1 MNKTDIG
8 KVLSLSCVE
17 NYFLGYFQNKFDVRL
32 LYTES
37 FVPFNDVIESFL
49 NGEVSYE
56 NYPLPRL
63 QDVSEKLGLTSH
75 TLKTEICTEKNQLSL
90 IRVNKEF
97 FRNSKLLPWRTDH
110 YIMLDKAMD
119 EYTFLNNY
127 PLSDGKLNK
136 DELEAIYDGACL
148 LYRTENRF
156 DIEKYEEL
164 RKLQYERIAKEAI
177 KDVQISEGKIVL
189 LRDAA
194 LLLKTLRSRL
204 IKWMQ
209 YEGEKGR
216 FDDDLSF
223 QLLSDKLIKQ
233 YNELN
238 VMIQLQLARKR
249 TDIHVLNEKLSQL
262 CERERVWN
270 REIKIRRG

>member
-37 FVPFNDVIESFL
+37 FVPFNDLIESFL

-75 TLKTEICTEKNQLSL
+75 TLNTEICTEKNQLSL

>member
-238 VMIQLQLARKR
+238 VMIQLQLARKQ

>member
-75 TLKTEICTEKNQLSL
+75 TLKTEICTEQNQLSL

-127 PLSDGKLNK
+127 PLSEGKINK

>member
-75 TLKTEICTEKNQLSL
+75 TLKTEICTEQNQLSL

-127 PLSDGKLNK
+127 PLSEGKINK

-148 LYRTENRF
+148 LY
-156 DIEKYEEL
+156 
-164 RKLQYERIAKEAI
+164 
-177 KDVQISEGKIVL
+177 
-189 LRDAA
+189 
-194 LLLKTLRSRL
+194 
-204 IKWMQ
+204 
-209 YEGEKGR
+209 
-216 FDDDLSF
+216 
-223 QLLSDKLIKQ
+223 
-233 YNELN
+233 
-238 VMIQLQLARKR
+238 
-249 TDIHVLNEKLSQL
+249 
-262 CERERVWN
+262 
-270 REIKIRRG
+270 

>member
-127 PLSDGKLNK
+127 PLSEGKINK